1 VATDLQVL
9 RRLIDEPDETT
20 YSDVDLTT
28 RINTAGNDLDVA
40 ALAVWE
46 EKMAAAS
53 GFVNMSE
60 GGSSRSLAQAFD
72 HAQAMV
78 TYFKTKVGR
87 QPGGTVMRKITRV

>member
-20 YSDVDLTT
+20 YSDADLTT
-28 RINTAGNDLDVA
+28 RLTGSTEDVV

-46 EKMAAAS
+46 EKMAAAAS
-53 GFVNMSE
+53 LVNVSE
-60 GGSSRSLAQAFD
+60 GGSSRSMSQAFD

-78 TYFKTKVGR
+78 TYFTKKVNKTDTGAA
-87 QPGGTVMRKITRV
+87 VMRKITRV